1 MIILNKANQ
10 YLNVVKHQFYFI
22 QYYFILSSTWIESSS
37 FATKK
42 EPLHTP
48 TFAGKEINL
57 QLISKK
63 DFLSFPFSYSSKQ
76 TIFATFCSAY
86 LRLMRGSGWKG
97 NQVQVLNSPAAVSSI
112 YPYKGIG
119 LLIPLTPLPVYIIK
133 VGRQVNRSKSED
145 LQNVKSSTVAFEERA
160 AVRMRYL
167 FINMFF

>member
-22 QYYFILSSTWIESSS
+22 QYYFILSSTWIESTS

-112 YPYKGIG
+112 YPEKIG
-119 LLIPLTPLPVYIIK
+119 LLITHATACIYNK

>member
-76 TIFATFCSAY
+76 TIFAMFCSAY
-86 LRLMRGSGWKG
+86 LRLMRGSG
-97 NQVQVLNSPAAVSSI
+97 
-112 YPYKGIG
+112 
-119 LLIPLTPLPVYIIK
+119 
-133 VGRQVNRSKSED
+133 
-145 LQNVKSSTVAFEERA
+145 
-160 AVRMRYL
+160 
-167 FINMFF
+167 